1 MDVLIISGYCGF
13 TMCTVIEYIEYIKE
27 REGHCLNRVYKRK
40 RGPLF
45 NFEFAV
51 SRR

>member
-1 MDVLIISGYCGF
+1 MDELILSGHCGF
-13 TMCTVIEYIEYIKE
+13 TMSTVIEYIKE

-40 RGPLF
+40 RGPLY

-51 SRR
+51 SKR